1 MDTYENYKKIFA
13 DALEVSISDVEG
25 LHYKDVGWDSVGH
38 MSLITL
44 LEEEYKIEFEPED
57 IVSFNSFE
65 EGIRI
70 LKKYG
75 ICLEV
80 AE

>member
-1 MDTYENYKKIFA
+1 MDAYEKYKKIFA
-13 DALEVSISDVEG
+13 DALEVSISDVEE
-25 LHYKDVGWDSVGH
+25 LHYNDGGWDSVGH

-44 LEEEYKIEFEPED
+44 LEEEYKIEFESED
-57 IVSFNSFE
+57 IVSFNSFK
-65 EGIRI
+65 EGIQI